1 MNEQFGTRFLYS
13 PVCTFP
19 TKIHTIHTSLSTSFD
34 YCIVQWVSKKTT
46 KINTSCAYTCNIS
59 RNSCLEAKFE
69 IIFHLLPI
77 YHNFKYQKWS
87 YTQRSKIGKIV
98 QWNKCFFR
106 KSNIYSSFWN
116 LKRKLIKI
124 KLFLKTIESCV

>member
-1 MNEQFGTRFLYS
+1 MPCRNNSSSHFHEKKYTHEWTIWNAIPILTLLYFPHKNTHNTYVTVYVIWLLHSTYSGS
-13 PVCTFP
+13 P
-19 TKIHTIHTSLSTSFD
+19 KKQQKQNKYIM
-34 YCIVQWVSKKTT
+34 CI
-46 KINTSCAYTCNIS
+46 YTCNIS

-98 QWNKCFFR
+98 QWNNFFFR
-106 KSNIYSSFWN
+106 KLNFF
-116 LKRKLIKI
+116 KKL
-124 KLFLKTIESCV
+124 